1 MSRRY
6 TLEECYGM
14 LDVHPK
20 TFRQWLKDDNITTKA
35 SKADKRI
42 KFLTEEQV
50 KQLAELHD
58 KPWPPTVSQEAE
70 VIPVTAYKL
79 LIEQVEQLNAAQATL
94 QAGITELR
102 GQQGDSTLQFTAI
115 SAAQQEQ
122 IQREQQEH
130 EALLGQWQ
138 KANAAIQEM
147 QDKITEDIAAQ
158 VTQQD
163 KSLVELGTRIDELQG
178 TQKETLTRLQE
189 QQAQV
194 EKRLQAQFQSDL
206 ASLRQQMQQDVER
219 QSQGIKQGLA
229 RDVAALATQLEQLGQ
244 GLERLT
250 AHVTSVVSVAEEAKT
265 AVPADQGRTADGERD
280 GTNLQQHDQ
289 AEKAALVDLAE
300 HITQPEA
307 QAAQRQL
314 QEEAQ
319 KTVPETPVPTRRR
332 TSIKKT
338 TGADATP

>member
-1 MSRRY
+1 
-6 TLEECYGM
+6 M

-58 KPWPPTVSQEAE
+58 KPWPPTVSQETE

-115 SAAQQEQ
+115 GAAQQGQ

-130 EALLGQWQ
+130 EALLEQSQ
-138 KANAAIQEM
+138 KANTAIQEI
-147 QDKITEDIAAQ
+147 QDKIAEDIAAQ
-158 VTQQD
+158 VTQQG
-163 KSLVELGTRIDELQG
+163 KSLVQLGTGIDELQG
-178 TQKETLTRLQE
+178 TQKETLTLLQE
-189 QQAQV
+189 LQAQI
-194 EKRLQAQFQSDL
+194 EKRLQTQFQSDL
-206 ASLRQQMQQDVER
+206 ASLRQQMQQDFER
-219 QSQGIKQGLA
+219 QLQGIKQGLA
-229 RDVAALATQLEQLGQ
+229 RDVAALATQLEQLSQ

-250 AHVTSVVSVAEEAKT
+250 AHVTSVVSATEEAKT
-265 AVPADQGRTADGERD
+265 VAPTSQGGSTGIELN
-280 GTNLQQHDQ
+280 GTNLQPHDQ
-289 AEKAALVDLAE
+289 AEKAARVDLAE
-300 HITQPEA
+300 HITQPET
-307 QAAQRQL
+307 QAAQGQL
-314 QEEAQ
+314 QEETQ
-319 KTVPETPVPTRRR
+319 GTVPEMPVPTRRR
-332 TSIKKT
+332 TNTRKT
-338 TGADATP
+338 TEADTTT

>member
-6 TLEECYGM
+6 TLEECYTM

-58 KPWPPTVSQEAE
+58 KPWPPPVSQEAE

-94 QAGITELR
+94 QASITELR
-102 GQQGDSTLQFTAI
+102 GQQ
-115 SAAQQEQ
+115 
-122 IQREQQEH
+122 EH
-130 EALLGQWQ
+130 EALLEQWQ
-138 KANAAIQEM
+138 KANTAIQEM
-147 QDKITEDIAAQ
+147 QDKITDDIAAQ

-163 KSLVELGTRIDELQG
+163 KSLVQLGTRIDELQD
-178 TQKETLTRLQE
+178 TQKETLTCLQE

-206 ASLRQQMQQDVER
+206 TSLRQQMQQDFER

-229 RDVAALATQLEQLGQ
+229 RDVAALASQLEQLSQ

-250 AHVTSVVSVAEEAKT
+250 THVTSVVSVAEEAKT
-265 AVPADQGRTADGERD
+265 AAPASQDRVTGIKQD

-289 AEKAALVDLAE
+289 AEKAAHVDLAE
-300 HITQPEA
+300 PTPQPET
-307 QAAQRQL
+307 QAAQGQL
-314 QEEAQ
+314 EEETQ
-319 KTVPETPVPTRRR
+319 KTVPETPVPARRR
-332 TSIKKT
+332 TSVRKP
-338 TGADATP
+338 TGADTTT

>member
-6 TLEECYGM
+6 TLEECYTM

-130 EALLGQWQ
+130 EALLEQWQ
-138 KANAAIQEM
+138 KANTAIQEM

-163 KSLVELGTRIDELQG
+163 KSLVQLGTRIDELQG

-194 EKRLQAQFQSDL
+194 EKRLQARFQRDL
-206 ASLRQQMQQDVER
+206 ASLRQQMQQDFER
-219 QSQGIKQGLA
+219 QSQGIEQGLA
-229 RDVAALATQLEQLGQ
+229 RDVAALATQLEQLSQ

-250 AHVTSVVSVAEEAKT
+250 AHVTSAVSVAEEAKT
-265 AVPADQGRTADGERD
+265 AAPM
-280 GTNLQQHDQ
+280 
-289 AEKAALVDLAE
+289 
-300 HITQPEA
+300 
-307 QAAQRQL
+307 
-314 QEEAQ
+314 
-319 KTVPETPVPTRRR
+319 
-332 TSIKKT
+332 S
-338 TGADATP
+338 